1 MTFQLRFETGSLA
14 GTQIVTAAPAIRL
27 GREREHN
34 DIILS
39 NPEASRRHAVL
50 NTSLRGSFL
59 EITGAGPAELNR
71 TPVVRAGDRNPLFFL
86 TSGDRVNLGGV
97 EFVYEKVTAKLIVVS
112 GPAAGRSLALT
123 GAARIGAGGDCDLI
137 LTAPGVA
144 ARHVLISATPWGFR
158 AEPMADMLV
167 NGAPSQ
173 ARILTHGDEIKL
185 GTTELRFAIE
195 IEGAD
200 SDNVEPTSNYV
211 RSTNAVGEL
220 VFIAGLAKDQRI
232 PLGDEQIILGTR
244 QDSTWVLS
252 DPYVSAAH
260 CAISRNGDEFVVTD
274 LGSSNGTL
282 LNGARITKGMTLR
295 PGDLIAMGSHVVEA
309 RLVGGVVE
317 AARTSMKFTAMDM
330 PAVPQPRIVIDG
342 RVHTGGKITIGRSPQ
357 CEIVVESPLASRVH
371 CTIAWDK
378 DRRFTIADSSSH
390 GTYLDDKRV
399 VNAPLLE
406 SCVLRIADRL
416 FRISTR
422 GEVCT
427 IEHTDALLAQAAVD
441 VAREQAAKFTV
452 AVQAAELANAVASV
466 NRAPGA
472 PPLPR
477 NDAPFRTVM
486 RMGAAEL
493 EQQIAARK
501 KDLRKGAPV
510 WRTSSDLAPNRLRT
524 WAIRLSTAAAL
535 LVCLGT
541 VFAKRG
547 EALMNHPLS
556 PAHASRA
563 FVDASKAQGLTVCS
577 ACHST
582 GTRAPAERCQSCHQG
597 FVATH
602 PHDKVDCGRCHQEH
616 VDSKPVATNTGAHD
630 NTLGASDKCATCHP
644 AQHAKDFAPSGPVP
658 QKLAAQ
664 ALPAKHLELEA
675 LHAAHSKVTLDGK
688 MVGISCKACHASD
701 ASGQWV
707 EGKPGMACFR
717 CHQGGEQALET
728 GCNRCHGSQHD
739 KSQVLAR
746 LAPTDPGRAPAMTS
760 PSAPR
765 SLAWAGVLGL
775 IAALPALGIGLFMRR
790 GRSKADAAIVETL
803 RAQPAEV
810 VKRLVHSIN
819 DSKCVGCGMCVQA
832 CPASVLDLVSHK
844 SRVINFDSCIQ
855 CKKCENACAFDALRM
870 HDADKPPPMIPMPQ
884 IDAFHETAVPGM
896 FLVGQASGTPQVKN
910 ATNLG
915 RAAVQRILQQN
926 YKPGS
931 ASAFGAQVDVII
943 VGSGPA
949 GLSAAITCV
958 EFGLSYV
965 VLEKERE
972 FSWTIRNYYH
982 KGKEVMAEP
991 HDIALQ
997 ASLPHWDTSREEL
1010 LGAWDKMIRESNMQ
1024 LRYQSNVTDIK
1035 KDGEHFNVT
1044 LTDSNKQTTVLTSAR
1059 VVLAIGTLGNPRKLG
1074 CSGEDLDK
1082 VKNSLVDPDEWK
1094 GKNVL
1099 VVGGSDSAVEV
1110 VLALGANN
1118 KVWFS
1123 TRGAKL
1129 EGIKPK
1135 NRQLIET
1142 AVAEGRCTMLYATT
1156 VADVTADKAV
1166 VSYKEDNRRE
1176 EIPNDVVFAMI
1187 GGNPPTKW
1195 LQQIGVPYVDKPHAW
1210 SPPRTDHLSAKTAEG
1225 LIPLRRLV
1233 ANLPA
1238 SARKPHAH

>member
-14 GTQIVTAAPAIRL
+14 GTQIVTAAPVIRL

-34 DIILS
+34 DILLS

-50 NTSLRGSFL
+50 NTGLRGSWL
-59 EITGAGPAELNR
+59 EIIGAGPGEINHSAITR
-71 TPVVRAGDRNPLFFL
+71 SGDDKPLFFL

-97 EFVYEKVTAKLIVVS
+97 EFVYETVAARLIVVS
-112 GPAAGRSLALT
+112 GPAAGRALT
-123 GAARIGAGGDCDLI
+123 LHGPARIGAGGDCDLI
-137 LTAPGVA
+137 LTAPGVL
-144 ARHVLISATPWGFR
+144 ARHLVINATPWGFR
-158 AEPMADMLV
+158 AEPLGDMIV

-173 ARILTHGDEIKL
+173 ARILTHGDELKL
-185 GTTELRFAIE
+185 GNTELRFAIE

-232 PLGDEQIILGTR
+232 PLGDQQLIFGTR
-244 QDSTWVLS
+244 ADCTWVLS
-252 DPYVSAAH
+252 DPFVSSVQ
-260 CAISRNGDEFVVTD
+260 CAVSRNGDEFVVTD
-274 LGSSNGTL
+274 LGSSKGTI
-282 LNGARITKGMTLR
+282 LNGARITKGVTLR
-295 PGDLIAMGSHVVEA
+295 PGDLIAMGSHVLEA
-309 RLVGGVVE
+309 RLIGGVVE

-330 PAVPQPRIVIDG
+330 PVVPQPRIVIDG
-342 RVHTGGKITIGRSPQ
+342 RVHTGGKISIGRSPQ
-357 CEIVVESPLASRVH
+357 CEIVVESTLASRIH
-371 CTIAWDK
+371 CTVQWDK
-378 DRRFTIADSSSH
+378 ARHFTVADSSSH

-399 VNAPLLE
+399 VTAHLPE
-406 SCVLRIADRL
+406 SGVLRIADRL
-416 FRISTR
+416 FRITTR

-427 IEHTDALLAQAAVD
+427 IEQTDALLAQAAVD
-441 VAREQAAKFTV
+441 VARQQAAKFTL
-452 AVQAAELANAVASV
+452 AFQAHELAAAVASV
-466 NRAPGA
+466 NRAPGEA
-472 PPLPR
+472 PPR
-477 NDAPFRTVM
+477 SNDAAFRTVM
-486 RMGAAEL
+486 RVGAAEL

-510 WRTSSDLAPNRLRT
+510 WRASSDLTPNRLMT
-524 WAIRLSTAAAL
+524 WAIRLSAAAAL

-547 EALMNHPLS
+547 EALINHPLS
-556 PAHASRA
+556 APHASRA
-563 FVDASKAQGLTVCS
+563 FVDLTKTQGLTVCA
-577 ACHST
+577 ACHT
-582 GTRAPAERCQSCHQG
+582 AGNRAPAARCQSCHTG
-597 FVATH
+597 FVATA
-602 PHDKVDCGRCHQEH
+602 PHDRVDCGSCHEEH
-616 VDSKPVATNTGAHD
+616 VDRNSSNQQ
-630 NTLGASDKCATCHP
+630 LGASTKCASCHP
-644 AQHAKDFAPSGPVP
+644 AQHQRDFASANNVP
-658 QKLAAQ
+658 QKIAAK
-664 ALPAKHLELEA
+664 ALPDKQLDLEA
-675 LHAAHSKVTLDGK
+675 LHAAHSTATVNGQIT
-688 MVGISCKACHASD
+688 GILCSACHGVSD
-701 ASGQWV
+701 DKGGVTQ
-707 EGKPGMACFR
+707 GKPGLACFR
-717 CHQGGEQALET
+717 CHQGGAQALVS
-728 GCNRCHGSQHD
+728 GCDRCHGNQHD

-746 LAPTDPGRAPAMTS
+746 LAATDPGRVAAITA

-775 IAALPALGIGLFMRR
+775 IAALPALGIGVLMRR
-790 GRSKADAAIVETL
+790 GRHKTDAAIVETL

-855 CKKCENACAFDALRM
+855 CKKCESACAFDALRM

-884 IDAFHETAVPGM
+884 IDAFHETAVAGM

-931 ASAFGAQVDVII
+931 ASTLGAQVDVII

-949 GLSAAITCV
+949 GLSAAVTCV
-958 EFGLSYV
+958 EFGLSYL

-991 HDIALQ
+991 HDIALT

-1010 LGAWDKMIRESNMQ
+1010 LGAWAEMIQQSDMQ

-1035 KDGEHFNVT
+1035 KAGAYFNVT
-1044 LTDSNKQTTVLTSAR
+1044 LTDSNKQTSVLTAAR

-1082 VKNSLVDPDEWK
+1082 VKNSLVDPNEWRN
-1094 GKNVL
+1094 KNVL

-1110 VLALGANN
+1110 VLALGAHN

-1135 NRQLIET
+1135 NRQLMET

-1156 VADVTADKAV
+1156 VAEVTSAKAV
-1166 VSYKEDNRRE
+1166 IAYKEDNRHE

-1187 GGNPPTKW
+1187 GGAPPTKW

-1233 ANLPA
+1233 ANVPA
-1238 SARKPHAH
+1238 KASKPRAH

>member
-50 NTSLRGSFL
+50 NTGPRGSFL
-59 EITGAGPAELNR
+59 EITGAGPGEINR
-71 TPVVRAGDRNPLFFL
+71 TPIARSGNGNPMFFL

-97 EFVYEKVTAKLIVVS
+97 EFVYEMVTAKLIVVS
-112 GPAAGRSLALT
+112 GPAAGRSLTLN

-137 LTAPGVA
+137 LTAPGVI
-144 ARHVLISATPWGFR
+144 ARHLVINASPWGFR
-158 AEPMADMLV
+158 AEPLGDMIV

-173 ARILTHGDEIKL
+173 ARILTHGDEIKI
-185 GTTELRFAIE
+185 GSTELRFAIE

-200 SDNVEPTSNYV
+200 NDTVEPTSNYV

-232 PLGDEQIILGTR
+232 PLGDEQLIFGSR
-244 QDSTWVLS
+244 ADCTWVLS
-252 DPYVSAAH
+252 DAHVSSVH
-260 CAISRNGDEFVVTD
+260 CAVSRNGDEFVVTD

-282 LNGARITKGMTLR
+282 LNGARITKGITLR
-295 PGDLIAMGSHVVEA
+295 PGDLIAMGGHVMEA
-309 RLVGGVVE
+309 RLIGGVVE

-342 RVHTGGKITIGRSPQ
+342 RVHTGGKISIGRSPQ
-357 CEIVVESPLASRVH
+357 CEIVVESALASRIH
-371 CTIAWDK
+371 CTVQWDK
-378 DRRFTIADSSSH
+378 ARHFTIADSSSH

-399 VNAPLLE
+399 VTAQMPE
-406 SCVLRIADRL
+406 SCVLRVADRL
-416 FRISTR
+416 FRITTR

-427 IEHTDALLAQAAVD
+427 IEQTDALLAQAAVD
-441 VAREQAAKFTV
+441 VARQQAAKFTV
-452 AVQAAELANAVASV
+452 AFQANELAAAVASV
-466 NRAPGA
+466 NRSPGEAAPRA
-472 PPLPR
+472 
-477 NDAPFRTVM
+477 NDAALRTVM

-510 WRTSSDLAPNRLRT
+510 WRSSSDLTPNRLMT
-524 WAIRLSTAAAL
+524 WAIRLSAAAAL
-535 LVCLGT
+535 VVCLGT

-547 EALMNHPLS
+547 EALINHPLS
-556 PAHASRA
+556 APHASRA
-563 FVDASKAQGLTVCS
+563 FVEATKAQGLTVCS
-577 ACHST
+577 ACHT
-582 GTRAPAERCQSCHQG
+582 AGNRAPAARCQSCHAG
-597 FVATH
+597 FVATA
-602 PHDKVDCGRCHQEH
+602 PHDRVDCGSCHEEH
-616 VDSKPVATNTGAHD
+616 VDDAGQPLS
-630 NTLGASDKCATCHP
+630 ASSKCASCHP
-644 AQHAKDFAPSGPVP
+644 AQHQRDFAPSARVP
-658 QKLAAQ
+658 QKIAAK
-664 ALPAKHLELEA
+664 ALPNQQLELEA
-675 LHAAHSKVTLDGK
+675 LHAAHSTATVNGQIT
-688 MVGISCKACHASD
+688 GILCSACHGTSD
-701 ASGQWV
+701 AQGGLT

-717 CHQGGEQALET
+717 CHQGGEQALVT
-728 GCNRCHGSQHD
+728 GCDRCHGNQHD
-739 KSQVLAR
+739 KTQVLAR
-746 LAPTDPGRAPAMTS
+746 LAPTDPGRATAIAA

-775 IAALPALGIGLFMRR
+775 IAALPALGIGVFMRR
-790 GRSKADAAIVETL
+790 GRNKSDAAIVETL

-855 CKKCENACAFDALRM
+855 CKKCESACAFDALRM

-884 IDAFHETAVPGM
+884 IDAFHETAVAGM

-931 ASAFGAQVDVII
+931 ASSVRAQVDVII

-958 EFGLSYV
+958 EFGLSYL

-991 HDIALQ
+991 HDIALT

-1010 LGAWDKMIRESNMQ
+1010 LGAWAKMIQETNMQ
-1024 LRYQSNVTDIK
+1024 IRYQSNVTDIK
-1035 KDGEHFNVT
+1035 KDGECFNVT
-1044 LTDSNKQTTVLTSAR
+1044 LTDSAKQTTVLTAAR

-1074 CSGEDLDK
+1074 CTGEDLDK
-1082 VKNSLVDPDEWK
+1082 VKNSLVDPDEWRN
-1094 GKNVL
+1094 KNVL

-1110 VLALGANN
+1110 VLALGAHN

-1135 NRQLIET
+1135 NRQLIEA
-1142 AVAEGRCTMLYATT
+1142 AVADGRCTMLYATT
-1156 VADVTADKAV
+1156 VAEVTADKAAIA
-1166 VSYKEDNRRE
+1166 YKEDNRRE

-1187 GGNPPTKW
+1187 GGAPPTKW